1 MVGPLEVGRT
11 EARCTSDNNFIAL
24 HHYEKAHGY
33 FPANLITR
41 KQPSKLFLPR
51 G

>member
-1 MVGPLEVGRT
+1 
-11 EARCTSDNNFIAL
+11 L

-51 G
+51 GWLPGLQFGSVLSCSAL